1 MKNHIRRTLTIIL
14 VFCAICLSLEGMVRA
29 TPLSRETRGTILFV
43 KPGADGNCSDWD
55 HACDLYDAMWS
66 VGSGDEIW
74 VAAGTYKL
82 PIYDNRNLSYEII
95 SGVAYYGGFP
105 TDGGD
110 WSERNPAVNPTIL
123 SGDIGVEDDTSD
135 NSYHVV
141 YAYNVAETTI
151 LDGFTITGGYADGL
165 YPDNSGGGMYNFNS
179 SPTVSNVTFSGNY
192 GNLGGGFCND
202 QSNPTVTYVTF
213 TANSA
218 IIGGGM
224 YNDQSSPT
232 VTNVT
237 FSANSVGYSGGGM
250 FNVGDSTPILTN
262 VTIYSNISAF
272 VGGIHNENSHLTL
285 INSIIWNNI
294 VQIFIDTNSTSTVTY
309 SNIEGGYTG
318 EGNINAH
325 PRLAPLAYNGG
336 FTQTHAY
343 DLYYRPGIDLGSPTV
358 CPATDQRGFFRPTD
372 GNGDGTPRC
381 DMGAYE
387 YKSFKPLFSFL
398 PLIFR

>member
-1 MKNHIRRTLTIIL
+1 MKNHLCRTLTIIL
-14 VFCAICLSLEGMVRA
+14 VFLAFWLSLEGRVNA
-29 TPLSRETRGTILFV
+29 KPLSRETRGTILFV

-55 HACDLYDAMWS
+55 HACDLYDAVWS
-66 VGSGDEIW
+66 VSSGDEVR
-74 VAAGTYKL
+74 VAAGTYKQ
-82 PIYDNRNLSYEII
+82 PTSDNRNLSYELI

-110 WSERNPAVNPTIL
+110 WSERNPATNPTIL
-123 SGDIGVEDDTSD
+123 SGDIGIIGENWD

-141 YAYNVAETTI
+141 SAYGVDETAI
-151 LDGFTITGGYADGL
+151 LDGFTITSGYADGL
-165 YPDNSGGGMYNFNS
+165 YPDNSGGGMYNYNS

-202 QSNPTVTYVTF
+202 QSNPTVTNVTF

-224 YNDQSSPT
+224 YNDQSSPIL
-232 VTNVT
+232 TNVT

-250 FNVGDSTPILTN
+250 FNVNNSNPILTN
-262 VTIYSNISAF
+262 VTIYSNTSSFI
-272 VGGIHNENSHLTL
+272 GGIHNENSHLTL
-285 INSIIWNNI
+285 INSIIWNNV
-294 VQIFIDTNSTSTVTY
+294 VQIFNDTNSTSTVTY
-309 SNIEGGYTG
+309 TNIEGSYTG

-343 DLYYRPGIDLGSPTV
+343 DLYYRPGIDLGSLTV
-358 CPATDQRGFFRPTD
+358 CPASDQRGFFRPID
-372 GNGDGTPRC
+372 GNHDGTPRC

-387 YKSFKPLFSFL
+387 FGSFMPIFSFL
-398 PLIFR
+398 PVIFR